1 MTLDPW
7 KSPGL
12 FSAADSAEEA
22 AKDATEEALVHGD
35 DSGTH
40 RDPGEEAEPAKMG
53 QRLLCIG
60 IDQRFQPAKID
71 I

>member
-7 KSPGL
+7 KAPRL
-12 FSAADSAEEA
+12 FSAANSAEEA
-22 AKDATEEALVHGD
+22 AKDATEEALVPVTLQG
-35 DSGTH
+35 
-40 RDPGEEAEPAKMG
+40 PGGGKAEPAKMG

-60 IDQRFQPAKID
+60 IDQRFQPAKND